1 MTVLWTYRD
10 GWVQITTPPSEISAI
25 EQSAKDYTDSIAGEI
40 GSHVAGTIDDYGNV
54 AIMFDERMFAI

>member
-25 EQSAKDYTDSIAGEI
+25 EQSAKDYTDSVAGEI
-40 GSHVAGTIDDYGNV
+40 GNNVTGTIDDGNV
-54 AIMFDERMFAI
+54 IIMFNERTFTI